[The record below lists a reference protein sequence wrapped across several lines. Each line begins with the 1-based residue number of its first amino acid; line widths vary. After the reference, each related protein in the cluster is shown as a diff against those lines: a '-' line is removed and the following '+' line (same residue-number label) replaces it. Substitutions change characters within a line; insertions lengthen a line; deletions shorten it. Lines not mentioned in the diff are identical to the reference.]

1 MPGIMLPIVF
11 FGLFTRSMNK
21 RISQMLHQVK
31 HQDEIDYIF
40 ATMVNNLDLT
50 ENENDTKTNI

>member
-11 FGLFTRSMNK
+11 FGLLTRSMNK
-21 RISQMLHQVK
+21 RISQMLSQVK